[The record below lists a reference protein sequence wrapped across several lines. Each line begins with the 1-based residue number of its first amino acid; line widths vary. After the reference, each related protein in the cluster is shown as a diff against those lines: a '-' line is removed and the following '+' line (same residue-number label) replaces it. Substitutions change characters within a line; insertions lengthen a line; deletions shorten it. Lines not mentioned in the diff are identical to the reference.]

1 MAAGVLV
8 MGNRRLETAL
18 QRVRD
23 TWIAQAV
30 NDVTD
35 ADLLRRFVQQRDAAA
50 FELLLRRHERM
61 VFGVCRHLM
70 QDVTDAEDVFQ
81 ATFLTLVQKAHS
93 IAQGE
98 SVAAWLH
105 EVACRAARRAAALR
119 ARRLAL

>member
-1 MAAGVLV
+1 
-8 MGNRRLETAL
+8 MGNRRLESVL

-61 VFGVCRHLM
+61 VFGVCRRLM
-70 QDVTDAEDVFQ
+70 QDVAEVDDALWRDLSARFG
-81 ATFLTLVQKAHS
+81 ATAVERLAETIGAIHREWV
-93 IAQGE
+93 GPD
-98 SVAAWLH
+98 
-105 EVACRAARRAAALR
+105 AALLLEPR
-119 ARRLAL
+119 TAPRKRPKRGR